1 MAGERRSGSRRRR
14 AEPTRYSDDRPDTV
28 TFEQQYGGDGT
39 GRTASAGGRGAAAAA
54 AKNHGYGDPD
64 ILHVSI
70 AQTSNDADDNG
81 GGEKEKKLDGSISHR
96 VAVLP
101 ALRYTRP
108 AYLQAAV
115 DAMNETKKSKNDK
128 EDTGAA
134 ATNTS
139 ASASAGTRT
148 IKPST
153 KTTADEARGNILD
166 AETISTG
173 DSAQDRIGSKPTSR
187 SVSRRSSASSAV
199 ILPASDPRSEAYQ
212 LRKEEI
218 VSDLRSD
225 PALTPLFGPSL
236 GLLHRT
242 AAFREKG
249 AGGGA
254 GFGVT
259 AGGGADDLAGGNTT
273 TVRSDWDTV
282 RYSEFYYPEDYI
294 EEEGASSPE
303 FSASS
308 ASSAHA
314 SKTSSR
320 KRLRPGVL
328 PVSRSVTVLAMTKD
342 NKPEAK
348 QGRRQRQR
356 QQQFRYIA
364 IGDTAGF
371 VTLYATEPILSPVS
385 RLATTASRRDYEE
398 ELILRNRYKGRKR
411 GGATA
416 SASASASAAGS
427 TANSADDDDGS
438 SAISRRGG
446 VRFAGYRTV
455 IDSSRPLVSQ
465 MPNAIEA
472 LAFNCTGTRIAVA
485 TKFEVEVLDCLTGS
499 MMWTWQTD
507 HLFGVSSTDAISI
520 SDKGRPVIAEG
531 ASKMSRGAP
540 IKLSWHPTRDDG
552 DIIAGYSFDVWTKH
566 DQGGKEEDVQ
576 FDEWEM
582 SLVSPLL
589 QFVTKTPRD
598 VDSVEANGR
607 VRGIIPVKN
616 YPLEGNNGKT
626 TAHRPLAMGPRS
638 IAIHDES
645 KPDRVLAVVINVHP
659 RVEDIQED
667 VAWRRK
673 DKTGSSLSPTQHL
686 QELILIDTSK
696 SPYLVISRATL
707 PARAASSKLITVEA
721 ICQSPGGTYT
731 AAATAF
737 RGGIRLYRTD
747 GLAFLATY
755 GEGIALHGRT
765 IFWQDLFIFKRGIKK
780 GCVDER
786 EDEMILRTNCDGAES
801 SSTNDAAVDHTDL
814 MLLGVPHAFREPR
827 DLNDRLYI
835 WDLADVG
842 WGGTKLPAVTVIAPP
857 KSNGIASALYDSRQ
871 GACIGDDSLVGSGG
885 RFVLSTQSGD
895 CIQSG
900 PKLVSEW
907 PGRMYP
913 VGYIVLDDNV
923 EYVEDEDELDIV
935 IDGHRA
941 NNGDCNDTAMRVDLN
956 SPVNRRKRH
965 SDQSNDIDY
974 DLKKALE
981 QSMYDVDVDILTVRD
996 EDKEEV
1002 HDSAGSACLVSSQP
1016 EAYLTNRIDC
1026 SEGGGGGS
1034 PSDGAQVG
1042 GGAFDVMN
1050 LLPHSNCVELLDLIG
1065 RNVARESA
1073 KDDADKLESEN
1084 PRVPFT
1090 KSSQQR
1096 SYKLTKGGKTAG
1108 KKIKGGSLDAM
1119 LAASID
1125 PKLRAAMVK
1134 KELWSEGEGTAL
1146 RKSVIQGAVKNAE
1159 DQPCEACLGR
1169 PIYHRCGRR
1178 LIPEDYEAIAR
1189 AEEERKQKEAEEKKR
1204 VKLAKKRQQDA
1215 QRREAKRQKKLEE
1228 EERKAAAERAAKE
1241 RAEEEIRAIK
1251 QEEQRRIE
1259 RIRRDGIAR
1268 QEAVRIQHEAVQQS
1282 SQQQQA
1288 NALAP
1293 ASVPDPQQGTASA
1306 PAPRL
1311 AVFRDQQNPVDSV
1324 TSVSLMP
1331 EAKSREEEEEER
1343 RNIAQQLL
1351 GFGALERAHTAPTQ
1365 APPAPT
1371 HVQMSPAKPPA
1382 LSSMYPP
1389 EGNGLLVEANQF
1401 QQQQLSRP
1409 YPEVS
1414 SHMGQGQYYGMQRYH
1429 QQVGPPHGT
1438 AARVQ
1443 PAASPNARYGSYGSI
1458 SHHQSAAS
1466 LAPPAQDHAI
1476 SVIAQAAGQVLNG
1489 ASAQS
1494 TVDSTHHQY
1503 QQASMVGISNSSDG
1517 IPAAQNEP
1525 STSNNAWNSN
1535 RPSG

>member
-1 MAGERRSGSRRRR
+1 MAGARRSGSRRRR

-28 TFEQQYGGDGT
+28 TYEQQYGDDG
-39 GRTASAGGRGAAAAA
+39 GTASAPAQNPGCG
-54 AKNHGYGDPD
+54 
-64 ILHVSI
+64 SI
-70 AQTSNDADDNG
+70 AHQTSKGAGDNG
-81 GGEKEKKLDGSISHR
+81 DGDRGQHEHDQDQDQEKETKLDGSISHR

-115 DAMNETKKSKNDK
+115 DAMNETKKSNTTCSKDK
-128 EDTGAA
+128 KDTDAA
-134 ATNTS
+134 RCTSTTDTS
-139 ASASAGTRT
+139 ARAGT
-148 IKPST
+148 IKL
-153 KTTADEARGNILD
+153 TADEARGSVLD
-166 AETISTG
+166 AETISPG
-173 DSAQDRIGSKPTSR
+173 DSVQDRTQIGSKPTSR
-187 SVSRRSSASSAV
+187 SVPSSRRSSASSAM

-212 LRKEEI
+212 LRRQEV

-242 AAFREKG
+242 ASFREKG
-249 AGGGA
+249 AGPGGA

-259 AGGGADDLAGGNTT
+259 AGGGGGGAADDMAGGSTT

-294 EEEGASSPE
+294 EEEVAS
-303 FSASS
+303 AL
-308 ASSAHA
+308 AHA
-314 SKTSSR
+314 SKASSR
-320 KRLRPGVL
+320 KRLRPDVL

-342 NKPEAK
+342 NKPDLK
-348 QGRRQRQR
+348 QGRQQR
-356 QQQFRYIA
+356 QQFRYVA

-398 ELILRNRYKGRKR
+398 ELILRNRYKERKR

-416 SASASASAAGS
+416 SASAAGS
-427 TANSADDDDGS
+427 TATNADDDDGS

-455 IDSSRPLVSQ
+455 VDSSRPLVSQ

-499 MMWTWQTD
+499 MVWTWQTD

-520 SDKGRPVIAEG
+520 SDKGRPLIAEG

-552 DIIAGYSFDVWTKH
+552 DIVAGYSFDVWNKR
-566 DQGGKEEDVQ
+566 DQGGGEEDVL

-598 VDSVEANGR
+598 VGSAEANGR
-607 VRGIIPVKN
+607 VKGIIPVKID
-616 YPLEGNNGKT
+616 PPEGDNGKT
-626 TAHRPLAMGPRS
+626 ASHRPLAMGPRS
-638 IAIHDES
+638 IAVHDES

-659 RVEDIQED
+659 RVEDVQED

-673 DKTGSSLSPTQHL
+673 DKTGSSSSPTHHL
-686 QELILIDTSK
+686 QELVLIDTSK
-696 SPYLVISRATL
+696 SPYLIISRATL

-780 GCVDER
+780 GCLDER
-786 EDEMILRTNCDGAES
+786 EDEVILRTAFDGTER

-814 MLLGVPHAFREPR
+814 MLVGVPHAFREPR

-842 WGGTKLPAVTVIAPP
+842 WGGTKLPAMTVIAPP
-857 KSNGIASALYDSRQ
+857 KSNGIASALYENRQ
-871 GACIGDDSLVGSGG
+871 GACIEGNSLVGGGG

-913 VGYIVLDDNV
+913 VGYIVLDENV

-941 NNGDCNDTAMRVDLN
+941 NNGDCNDMAMHVHLN
-956 SPVNRRKRH
+956 SIVNRRKRH
-965 SDQSNDIDY
+965 SGQSNDIDY

-981 QSMYDVDVDILTVRD
+981 QSMYDADVDILTVRD
-996 EDKEEV
+996 ERKEDV
-1002 HDSAGSACLVSSQP
+1002 YDSAGSACLVSSQP
-1016 EAYLTNRIDC
+1016 EPYLSSRVDC

-1034 PSDGAQVG
+1034 PTAGAQVG
-1042 GGAFDVMN
+1042 GTFDVMN
-1050 LLPHSNCVELLDLIG
+1050 LLPHSSCVELLDLIE
-1065 RNVARESA
+1065 RNVARENA
-1073 KDDADKLESEN
+1073 KDDPDKLESET
-1084 PRVPFT
+1084 PKVSFT
-1090 KSSQQR
+1090 KSLQQR
-1096 SYKLTKGGKTAG
+1096 SYKVTKGGKAAG
-1108 KKIKGGSLDAM
+1108 KKIKGNSLEAM

-1146 RKSVIQGAVKNAE
+1146 QKSVIQGAVENAE
-1159 DQPCEACLGR
+1159 GQTCEACLGR

-1178 LIPEDYEAIAR
+1178 LIPEDYEAVAR
-1189 AEEERKQKEAEEKKR
+1189 AEEERKKKEAEEKKKI
-1204 VKLAKKRQQDA
+1204 KLAKKRQQDA

-1228 EERKAAAERAAKE
+1228 DERRAAAERAAKE
-1241 RAEEEIRAIK
+1241 RAEEEIRAIN

-1259 RIRRDGIAR
+1259 RIRLDGIAR
-1268 QEAVRIQHEAVQQS
+1268 QEAVRIQHEAA
-1282 SQQQQA
+1282 QQA
-1288 NALAP
+1288 NALT
-1293 ASVPDPQQGTASA
+1293 STSIPDTQQGTAS
-1306 PAPRL
+1306 PPRI
-1311 AVFRDQQNPVDSV
+1311 AVFRDQQHPMDIGM
-1324 TSVSLMP
+1324 SVSLVP

-1351 GFGALERAHTAPTQ
+1351 GFGALERALTAPTQ
-1365 APPAPT
+1365 TPPAPT
-1371 HVQMSPAKPPA
+1371 HVHMSPAKPPV
-1382 LSSMYPP
+1382 LSNMFPS

-1401 QQQQLSRP
+1401 QQQELSRP
-1409 YPEVS
+1409 FPEVG
-1414 SHMGQGQYYGMQRYH
+1414 SHMGQGQHYGMHH
-1429 QQVGPPHGT
+1429 QQVGPTRTHGT
-1438 AARVQ
+1438 VARVQ
-1443 PAASPNARYGSYGSI
+1443 PAPPTNARYGSYGSI

-1476 SVIAQAAGQVLNG
+1476 SVIAQAAGQVLNSING
-1489 ASAQS
+1489 VSAQS
-1494 TVDSTHHQY
+1494 TVDSTPQYEY
-1503 QQASMVGISNSSDG
+1503 QQAPMVGITNSPEG
-1517 IPAAQNEP
+1517 IPTAQNEP